1 MERVLEKFLGRYTP
15 YNHKLTG
22 KYKENSL
29 CRWLINVVL
38 FFLLKQENDGEPFF
52 FGRREH
58 ILRIS
63 KQKSILTK
71 SLAFG
76 NMVKLCT
83 GTINVLNCTG
93 CVVLN
98 VGDCLPLKALNL

>member
-29 CRWLINVVL
+29 PLANKRCA